1 MPEKRRTKYDIYA
14 DLIDVIVK
22 KGTCSLTLLSYGVNL
37 PVDRAKKTLQLLV
50 SHGFVKEVS
59 IDQSRKYRVTR
70 RGLEFLETYRKLNK
84 FFAGLEQPVSLP
96 ASVSAPSNRL
106 PSGSQE
112 LDDLLLGGLPQ
123 NYSIVL
129 TSPSCNERQLLIDG
143 FLQAG
148 LKSGNVA
155 VDISTEVRSNTRRLA
170 MEYNDDFHIFLCNP
184 QADNMIEDL
193 PNVSK
198 LRDVGN
204 LNDLN
209 IVLASTFRRME
220 QRIDEPKRMCVEI
233 VSDVLLYHHAV
244 HTRRWLIGLTTDL
257 KARGFTVLGVMNP
270 FMHTNEEVQAILDL
284 FEGEIDIYEK
294 ETEGGFAKYLK
305 VRKMY
310 DQDYLEHGVPM
321 GRKTA
326 NSSLVD

>member
-14 DLIDVIVK
+14 DMIEVIVK

-50 SHGFVKEVS
+50 SHGFIKEVS
-59 IDQSRKYRVTR
+59 IDQSRKYRVAR

-84 FFAGLEQPVSLP
+84 FFAGLEQPVSP
-96 ASVSAPSNRL
+96 PTSVSAPSDRL
-106 PSGSQE
+106 PSGSRE

-148 LKSGNVA
+148 LKNGNIA

-170 MEYNDDFHIFLCNP
+170 VEYNDDFHIFLCNP
-184 QADNMIEDL
+184 QADDIIEDL

-204 LNDLN
+204 LNELN
-209 IVLASTFRRME
+209 IALASTFRKME
-220 QRIDEPKRMCVEI
+220 QRVDEPKRMCVEI

-244 HTRRWLIGLTTDL
+244 QTRRWLIGLTTDL
-257 KARGFTVLGVMNP
+257 KARGFTILAVMNP
-270 FMHTNEEVQAILDL
+270 FMHTNEEVQAVVDL
-284 FEGEIDIYEK
+284 FEGEIDMYEK
-294 ETEGGFAKYLK
+294 ETREGLAKYLK

-310 DQDYLEHGVPM
+310 DQDYLEQGVPV
-321 GRKTA
+321 GRK
-326 NSSLVD
+326 SVDGRLGD